1 MNPAGRRTSAAGV
14 AGPVDI
20 IIPVYSGLAEVKA
33 CLDSV
38 LSSSS
43 AAQGEVIV
51 VNDCSP
57 EPAIDDFLRGLALES
72 RITLLENEDNLGFV
86 KSCNRAA
93 ALRPDNDFIL
103 LNADT
108 EVNGSWLDRLVA
120 HATRFSDVASITP
133 FSNNATIAS
142 YPRGGA
148 RRNSSDDIP
157 VGAIDDAMSAVNA
170 GESVSLPTAVGFCM
184 WVSRNAWQQAGG
196 FDERYGRG
204 YGEEVEFCMATAA
217 KGWRHLLACDVFVYH
232 AGGTSFGD
240 ESDRLKVTAQQMID
254 DRYPD
259 FPDIVEAWIAE
270 DPALD
275 ARIRCDVQLLG
286 LTDAPRILHVT
297 HNMGGGVEQ
306 HVRDLAAA
314 CSEKDGSLHLVL
326 RPWGAGG
333 YRLERIGGDSEFR
346 KLINA
351 NIAQDLI
358 PRFMSAARIQRL
370 HFHHYAGLP
379 KWVVLLPEALGV
391 PYDVTVHDFVS
402 VCPQFHFQ
410 EPSGRYCGRP
420 SDEDCNRC
428 IAERPNHLELD
439 IGDWRS
445 LFSSHFANADRVIC
459 PTRYVARVIGE
470 YFPNLTTQILPH
482 PEPRSGVPL
491 EYAKQTRSRL
501 KVAIV
506 GGLTPIKGLDL
517 VEAVIRQAE
526 LENRPVDFVIIGFT
540 TRPFYAGCRAAV
552 TGPYSRADLP
562 NIFVRERPDCF
573 LFLPQI
579 PETYAYTLS
588 ACLATGLPIVAK
600 ALGALEERLENISRA
615 HLLPADTDAQSVL
628 NLIMAQQPAY
638 QTLMSTDSDTQTGAT
653 AQSEYLAHYL
663 APLSQPFEADWEGL
677 TVILRE
683 MDRVDAPADIPAPPI
698 DELLD
703 AALWQRTEE
712 HQAELRRQ
720 VQHGAH
726 TLAQQEAH
734 LHARAEEVAHLES
747 VISEVSEASR
757 REEAHLK
764 SEIAALQLSKE
775 RDVQHLQEKVAEI
788 NAERDGLGD
797 QLKRA
802 VLEVQQFKAHAD
814 QFKAEADQFKAD
826 ADQFKA
832 DAAVWMARALE
843 LESSTLWRM
852 MSPLRWVLHRIK
864 PLVRPTLRVLRFAR
878 KGMQWCRYHFAMGG
892 WSGLRV
898 ALGRRLERLQHRQ
911 ALEKPTSSS
920 QESIVPELLPQPL
933 ALETSDEPALSIV
946 IPCYGQHEVTAQSVQ
961 AIASFPPSMPYEVL
975 VADDAFET
983 PFDPMQFHLTGVTV
997 LRAENNL
1004 GFLHNCNAAVA
1015 ATRGNRV
1022 LLLNNDTMVLR
1033 GSIDALWQTFE
1044 RFENV
1049 GAVGAKLLYPNG
1061 RLQEAGG
1068 IIWRD
1073 GSGWNWGRDEN
1084 ADAPRFNYVRDA
1096 DYCSAAAL
1104 MVDKQIWDAVGGFD
1118 PRFAPCYYEDTD
1130 LCFAIR
1136 QQGKRVL
1143 YQPVAEVLHFEGVS
1157 HGTDVSEGAKAYQ
1170 ARNQL
1175 TFAQKWQR
1183 ELASHAPNG
1192 EQPHKEADRGVAA
1205 RILWLEACMI
1215 TPDQDSGSLRTLRL
1229 LRLLLRLGCKVT
1241 FAADNLLADE
1251 PYAQHL
1257 RDEGIEVLHAPHV
1270 NSMGEYLCD
1279 HGGQYDVVTLCR
1291 HYIAIQHIDLLR
1303 DRHPGTQV
1311 WFDTIDL
1318 HYLRLRR
1325 QYQLDQASATLK
1337 MAQMAYRE
1345 ECEVVDKSDV
1355 TIVVSEVEVEELAKE
1370 RPDAKVAVI
1379 SNIHEIAQDRP
1390 AFDARSGVMFV
1401 GGFQHPPNVDAVEFY
1416 ANEIWPLVTERC
1428 PGLKTYIIGSRMPE
1442 SLRKLGESRGLQ
1454 MVGFAEDLTP
1464 YYESCAVAIAP
1475 LRYGAG
1481 VKGKVNQAL
1490 SYGLPV
1496 VGSPVAV
1503 EGMGLT
1509 HEREAM
1515 VAETAEDFAESIVK
1529 VCSDPALWQT
1539 LSMNGGASLAGR
1551 FTPEVAEQ
1559 ALRAVLMP
1567 WLNERNVKSVG

>member
-93 ALRPDNDFIL
+93 ALRPENDFIL
-103 LNADT
+103 LNSDT

-148 RRNSSDDIP
+148 RRNSADDIP
-157 VGAIDDAMSAVNA
+157 VAAIDDAMSAVNA

-184 WVSRNAWQQAGG
+184 WVSRDAWQQTGG
-196 FDERYGRG
+196 FDERFGRG

-232 AGGTSFGD
+232 AGGTSFGE
-240 ESDRLKVTAQQMID
+240 ESDRLKVKAQQMID

-259 FPDIVEAWIAE
+259 FSDIVEAWIAE

-275 ARIRCDVQLLG
+275 ARIRCDLQLLG

-346 KLINA
+346 KLINVD
-351 NIAQDLI
+351 IAQELI
-358 PRFMSAARIQRL
+358 PRFMSAARLQRL
-370 HFHHYAGLP
+370 HFHHYAGLS
-379 KWVVLLPEALGV
+379 KWVVSLPEVLGV

-428 IAERPNHLELD
+428 IVERPNHLQLD

-459 PTRYVARVIGE
+459 PTRYVARVIAE
-470 YFPNLTTQILPH
+470 YFPTLTTQVLPH
-482 PEPRSGVPL
+482 PEPRSGVPS

-526 LENRPVDFVIIGFT
+526 LEDLPVDFVIIGFT

-552 TGPYSRADLP
+552 TGPYSRAELP
-562 NIFVRERPDCF
+562 NILVRERPDCF

-579 PETYAYTLS
+579 PETFAYTLS

-615 HLLPADTDAQSVL
+615 HLLPADTDAKSVL
-628 NLIMAQQPAY
+628 DLIMAQQPAY
-638 QTLMSTDSDTQTGAT
+638 QALMSTDSDTQTGAT
-653 AQSEYLAHYL
+653 TQDEYLAHYL
-663 APLSQPFEADWEGL
+663 APLSQPGEVDWEGL
-677 TVILRE
+677 AVTLRE

-720 VQHGAH
+720 VKHSAL

-734 LHARAEEVAHLES
+734 LQARAEEVAHLES
-747 VISEVSEASR
+747 VIHEFSDASR

-775 RDVQHLQEKVAEI
+775 RDVQHLQEDVQHLQEKVAEL

-797 QLKRA
+797 QLTRA
-802 VLEVQQFKAHAD
+802 VVDAQQFKV
-814 QFKAEADQFKAD
+814 
-826 ADQFKA
+826 

-852 MSPLRWVLHRIK
+852 MSPLRWVLHRAK
-864 PLVRPTLRVLRFAR
+864 PLIRPMLRVLRFAM
-878 KGMQWCRYHFAMGG
+878 KGVHWCRYHFAMGG

-898 ALGRRLERLQHRQ
+898 AVGRRLERLRYRQ
-911 ALEKPTSSS
+911 ALEKPTSGS
-920 QESIVPELLPQPL
+920 QESIVPKLLPLPL
-933 ALETSDEPALSIV
+933 ALETSSEPVLSIV
-946 IPCYGQHEVTAQSVQ
+946 VPCYGEHEMTAQSLQ
-961 AIASFPPSMPYEVL
+961 AIGSYPPAVPYEVL
-975 VADDAFET
+975 VADDGFAT
-983 PFDPMQFHLTGVTV
+983 PFNPAQFNLTGVGV
-997 LRAENNL
+997 LRTDENR

-1015 ATRGNRV
+1015 ASNGDRV
-1022 LLLNNDTMVLR
+1022 LLLNNDTLVLS
-1033 GSIDALWQTFE
+1033 GSIDALWDTFE
-1044 RFENV
+1044 QFEGV

-1068 IIWRD
+1068 IIWQD
-1073 GSGWNWGRDEN
+1073 GSGWNWGRDER
-1084 ADAPRFNYVRDA
+1084 ADEPRFNYVRDA

-1104 MVDKQIWDAVGGFD
+1104 MVERTAWDKVGGFD
-1118 PRFAPCYYEDTD
+1118 ARFAPCYYEDTD
-1130 LCFAIR
+1130 LCFSLR
-1136 QQGKRVL
+1136 KNGWRTL
-1143 YQPVAEVLHFEGVS
+1143 YQPASQVIHFEGVS
-1157 HGTDVSEGAKAYQ
+1157 HGTDTGNGSKAYQ
-1170 ARNQL
+1170 VRNQYR
-1175 TFAQKWQR
+1175 FAAKWEA
-1183 ELASHAPNG
+1183 ELAAHAPNG
-1192 EQPHKEADRGVAA
+1192 QNPDRECDRQA
-1205 RILWLEACMI
+1205 RLNILWVEACML
-1215 TPDQDSGSLRTLRL
+1215 TPNQDSGSLRTLRL
-1229 LRLLLRLGCKVT
+1229 LRILRDMDCKVT

-1251 PYAQHL
+1251 PYAQAL
-1257 RDEGIEVLHAPHV
+1257 RDAGIEVLHAPHV
-1270 NSMGEYLCD
+1270 HSVRDFLIRRGGEYD
-1279 HGGQYDVVTLCR
+1279 IVTLCR
-1291 HYIAIQHIDLLR
+1291 HYIAIQYVELIKAA
-1303 DRHPGTQV
+1303 HPSTIV

-1325 QYQLDQASATLK
+1325 QYELDNAAATQK
-1337 MAQMAYRE
+1337 MADLAYAE
-1345 ECEVVDKSDV
+1345 EMEVIRKSDL
-1355 TIVVSEVEVEELAKE
+1355 TIVVSESEVAALADE
-1370 RPDAKVAVI
+1370 VSTAPVALI
-1379 SNIHEIAQDRP
+1379 SNIHDIDESEVSADG
-1390 AFDARSGVMFV
+1390 RSDVLFV
-1401 GGFQHPPNVDAVEFY
+1401 GGFQHPPNIDAVEYFG
-1416 ANEIWPLVTERC
+1416 NDIWPHFRAAC
-1428 PGLKTYIIGSRMPE
+1428 PEAEALIIGSRMPE
-1442 SLRKLGESRGLQ
+1442 TLKRWGEERGLK
-1454 MVGFAEDLTP
+1454 MIGFVDDLTP
-1464 YYESCAVAIAP
+1464 YYGQCKLAIAP

-1481 VKGKVNQAL
+1481 IKGKVNQAL
-1490 SYGLPV
+1490 SYGVPV
-1496 VGSPVAV
+1496 IGSRTAL
-1503 EGMGLT
+1503 EGMGLQ
-1509 HEREAM
+1509 HGKDAM
-1515 VAETAEDFAESIVK
+1515 VADTPESFAAAMVSVYN
-1529 VCSDPALWQT
+1529 DDALWHL
-1539 LSMNGGASLAGR
+1539 LSANGRASLQGR
-1551 FTPEVAEQ
+1551 FTPDVARA
-1559 ALRAVLMP
+1559 ALELAISD
-1567 WLNERNVKSVG
+1567 VKGKAGF